1 MHGCLNAKM
10 REWVTRFFVVVV
22 WSLTLAEIPEKII
35 LFKPQNKGNP
45 ENFLFRIN
53 ILLMV
58 ISIKKLKKV

>member
-1 MHGCLNAKM
+1 MGY
-10 REWVTRFFVVVV
+10 WVNGTRFFVVVV
-22 WSLTLAEIPEKII
+22 RSLTLAEIPEKII

-58 ISIKKLKKV
+58 ISIKK